1 VTIQRGVACPRRE
14 IFKFNK
20 GKQLSIDD
28 REYMRDRNRSSSHES
43 RRFQTSEQKKE
54 RRAHALKIRFAK
66 YLGMPHGIAVT
77 LPWKRLLLIALV
89 LGVGTPL
96 LTRLP
101 QLSSRFLAGHETVR
115 FPATGAVRWFIPVAV
130 NRTGD
135 VAPLTITGLV
145 GVGQNMVVRLDSWEA
160 RTPIVM
166 IPVRG
171 GETAALQVPV
181 GRYRIS
187 YASDATW
194 QGEFKLLGETQE
206 GVEPLAF
213 YRTENQVLGHRIDLN
228 GRINGNLKTRR
239 TSYF

>member
-1 VTIQRGVACPRRE
+1 MRE
-14 IFKFNK
+14 
-20 GKQLSIDD
+20 
-28 REYMRDRNRSSSHES
+28 RNRFSSSES

-54 RRAHALKIRFAK
+54 RQAQALKIRFAK
-66 YLGMPHGIAVT
+66 YLGTPHRVAGP
-77 LPWKRLLLIALV
+77 LRWKGLLLIALV
-89 LGVGTPL
+89 LGVGAAL

-101 QLSSRFLAGHETVR
+101 QLSSRLLSGHETVR
-115 FPATGAVRWFIPVAV
+115 FPATGAVRWFIPAAV

-145 GVGQNMVVRLDSWEA
+145 GVGQNLVVRLDSWEA
-160 RTPIVM
+160 RTPIAM

-171 GETAALQVPV
+171 GEIAALQVPV

-187 YASDATW
+187 YAPDATW

-206 GVEPLAF
+206 GVEPLVF
-213 YRTENQVLGHRIDLN
+213 YRTENQVMGHRIDLN